1 MLNYKRVDA
10 YHVTIEGGAG
20 AWGPQPGGHRRE
32 QGLFFPAESSMESCA
47 VVLGEIRSMIFF
59 ALSHQQVGAI

>member
-1 MLNYKRVDA
+1 MLNYQRVDA

-32 QGLFFPAESSMESCA
+32 QGLFFQLKAPWKAAQWSW
-47 VVLGEIRSMIFF
+47 VR
-59 ALSHQQVGAI
+59 